1 MPITGFDE
9 KIKGTLIKVWA
20 VRDYIVIFT
29 VPLPV
34 TAALGTIHVQCHQNF
49 GLFLTHPPT
58 TLKSLINE
66 QTGIIEQTGIV
77 LKFLNQQTGMNE
89 YAGIC
94 LKI

>member
-34 TAALGTIHVQCHQNF
+34 TAALGTIHVKCHHNF
-49 GLFLTHPPT
+49 EFFLTHPPT
-58 TLKSLINE
+58 HPPTMLAQMQYS
-66 QTGIIEQTGIV
+66 
-77 LKFLNQQTGMNE
+77 
-89 YAGIC
+89 
-94 LKI
+94 

>member
-34 TAALGTIHVQCHQNF
+34 TAALREPSIHYV
-49 GLFLTHPPT
+49 
-58 TLKSLINE
+58 
-66 QTGIIEQTGIV
+66 
-77 LKFLNQQTGMNE
+77 
-89 YAGIC
+89 
-94 LKI
+94 KIFFDFF

>member
-34 TAALGTIHVQCHQNF
+34 TAALETIHVLRQHNV
-49 GLFLTHPPT
+49 GLLLNRPPT
-58 TLKSLINE
+58 ML
-66 QTGIIEQTGIV
+66 
-77 LKFLNQQTGMNE
+77 
-89 YAGIC
+89 A
-94 LKI
+94 

>member
-34 TAALGTIHVQCHQNF
+34 TAALGTIHVQCHHNF
-49 GLFLTHPPT
+49 GFFSDPPT
-58 TLKSLINE
+58 MSASDRPNCCAELLLC
-66 QTGIIEQTGIV
+66 G
-77 LKFLNQQTGMNE
+77 F
-89 YAGIC
+89 A
-94 LKI
+94 